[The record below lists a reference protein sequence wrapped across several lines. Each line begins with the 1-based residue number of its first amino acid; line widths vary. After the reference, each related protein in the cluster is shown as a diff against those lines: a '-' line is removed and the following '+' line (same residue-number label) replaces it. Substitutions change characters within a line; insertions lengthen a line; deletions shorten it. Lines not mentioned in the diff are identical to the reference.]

1 MSDTEKVIED
11 NVEEHFKDEEE
22 EHNEPLQ
29 QSLKKKPQETKK
41 PRSKLQQESLIKARL
56 KANQLRTELAESKM
70 ICGETPKPKVKKL
83 TKTEQKIIQL
93 KMKAGM
99 IDKVMED
106 IETPRKEEVVKP
118 IIEEIKKK
126 EQKPIIEEI
135 KKEEVVKPIIEEIK
149 KEEVKPIIEK
159 KKVAFDTT
167 PPAPSS
173 SPVIPTIV
181 KKKPT
186 FQRDADGFFSLG

>member
-41 PRSKLQQESLIKARL
+41 TRSKLQQESLIKARL

-118 IIEEIKKK
+118 IIEEIKK
-126 EQKPIIEEI
+126 
-135 KKEEVVKPIIEEIK
+135 
-149 KEEVKPIIEK
+149 EEVKPIIEK